1 MKYFAYGSNML
12 TQWLTDQARAP
23 SAVACGIARA
33 PGFVVRFHKAS
44 KDKSGKCALIATAD
58 EAAAADG
65 VLYEVSDVD
74 GDSLDRAERGYSRR
88 SVQLVLADGRTLNA
102 TTYMADE
109 NYVNEALV
117 PFDWYRDLVV
127 AGATE
132 HQLPAHYI
140 EELARVPAVSDS
152 NSARAASRRRILDG
166 SGAHN

>member
-58 EAAAADG
+58 EAAAAYG

-74 GDSLDRAERGYSRR
+74 GDSLDRAERGL
-88 SVQLVLADGRTLNA
+88 Q
-102 TTYMADE
+102 
-109 NYVNEALV
+109 
-117 PFDWYRDLVV
+117 
-127 AGATE
+127 
-132 HQLPAHYI
+132 PAFR
-140 EELARVPAVSDS
+140 A
-152 NSARAASRRRILDG
+152 ARARRWPDAECHDLHG
-166 SGAHN
+166 